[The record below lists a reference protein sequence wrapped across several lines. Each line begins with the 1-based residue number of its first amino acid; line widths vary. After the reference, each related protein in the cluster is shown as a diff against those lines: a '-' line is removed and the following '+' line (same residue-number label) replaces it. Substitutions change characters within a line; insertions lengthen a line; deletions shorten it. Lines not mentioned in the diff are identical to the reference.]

1 MRIVEAFCTHSS
13 GGLLESYLCC
23 RLVSRQLLQLG
34 IGMDAF
40 EQIVADLL
48 RAEGWWVSTNVRV
61 KLEAAEKEAV
71 GLKYASAFELDIVAY
86 RGRTNTLRVLEC
98 KSYMFSKGVQ
108 AKEVLGTGGR
118 YKSRYKL
125 FHNHHLQQ
133 VVKARLITQC
143 IEQKLC
149 AENPIFELGLVC
161 GKMFSEEGRTDLR
174 QKFLERGWIL
184 WDEHDLRQR
193 LQAQTDNYANST
205 SVLVTKLLTG
215 G

>member
-1 MRIVEAFCTHSS
+1 
-13 GGLLESYLCC
+13 
-23 RLVSRQLLQLG
+23 
-34 IGMDAF
+34 
-40 EQIVADLL
+40 
-48 RAEGWWVSTNVRV
+48 
-61 KLEAAEKEAV
+61 
-71 GLKYASAFELDIVAY
+71 
-86 RGRTNTLRVLEC
+86 
-98 KSYMFSKGVQ
+98 MFSRGVQ
-108 AKEVLGTGGR
+108 AKEVLGKGGR

-125 FHNHHLQQ
+125 FHNQDLQQ

-143 IEQKLC
+143 IKRELC

-193 LQAQTDNYANST
+193 LQAQTDSYANST